1 MRSKTFRRKNKKM
14 SRTRQGGQERPTLT
28 RHTTGELL
36 AMEEGQRYTP
46 SIAQR
51 PTLTRTDSQEFDIE
65 EGRANPQVAIDVQ
78 ETPNER
84 SSLMRSN
91 SGELD
96 AMETGS
102 VDIESGFG
110 SRKGG
115 KNSRKSRKSRKSKKT
130 RKGKKGGKGGKRGKS
145 RKSNRR

>member
-1 MRSKTFRRKNKKM
+1 M
-14 SRTRQGGQERPTLT
+14 SRRRQGGQERP
-28 RHTTGELL
+28 
-36 AMEEGQRYTP
+36 
-46 SIAQR
+46 S
-51 PTLTRTDSQEFDIE
+51 LTRTDSQEFDIE

-84 SSLMRSN
+84 STLMRSN

-110 SRKGG
+110 SRKGAE
-115 KNSRKSRKSRKSKKT
+115 KAEKAENPTDVK
-130 RKGKKGGKGGKRGKS
+130 
-145 RKSNRR
+145 